1 MNVLIF
7 EQVDYPTKMSI
18 CQIECFPRGFPRP
31 LPNIFLSPLGLPD
44 VSNMDVENLAEPAK
58 PDPLSTG
65 RISAEAEADGGEEG
79 ERKTTIIGRSRPKRY
94 AEICT
99 TIKIPRRASWYS
111 QNQFGRRN
119 LTPFQRA
126 ELALRLKPVVERK
139 AKANQ
144 SLGGGD
150 KKSGCQKT
158 DKAIIAPVDTKKEL
172 AAMAGISHDTL
183 KRAEVIKFEAS
194 GFSPSDRM
202 RHI

>member
-1 MNVLIF
+1 MFPTWMLKTWQSRQNLIP
-7 EQVDYPTKMSI
+7 Y
-18 CQIECFPRGFPRP
+18 
-31 LPNIFLSPLGLPD
+31 
-44 VSNMDVENLAEPAK
+44 
-58 PDPLSTG
+58 
-65 RISAEAEADGGEEG
+65 
-79 ERKTTIIGRSRPKRY
+79 
-94 AEICT
+94 
-99 TIKIPRRASWYS
+99 
-111 QNQFGRRN
+111 
-119 LTPFQRA
+119 QRA

-194 GFSPSDRM
+194 GFSPSDR
-202 RHI
+202 RR